1 MSMPPLND
9 RRRLLR
15 GTAALALGT
24 PAMLKHALSEAQ
36 EAAFPNRPVHFVVPF
51 AAGSGTDITARTYA
65 KAISDLTGHSVVVEN
80 KAGANGIIGVKTV
93 LSAPADGYTV
103 FFASNS
109 TLTANA
115 ALLKQLPYDPVRD
128 FDMLGGLDASNCM
141 LVVPAASRYRTLAD
155 LVNDARARPGRL
167 NNAAG
172 SAMYGLWNAWFNE
185 LADVK
190 TVNIF
195 YKGSGEAVTAA
206 ASGQVDYSIVA
217 GGAITPMLQGGRIRA
232 LLYAGSGRHPLVP
245 DVPTSAD
252 AGMPDFQARAWTAS
266 AVRSGTPLPIQRDLE
281 QLFARAGKHPDV
293 LRAAEAQGAEIMM
306 LNAAAM
312 RRFQVD
318 EINRWKRL
326 VAATGITIE

>member
-1 MSMPPLND
+1 MSTSPATD

-15 GTAALALGT
+15 GAAAFALGA
-24 PAMLKHALSEAQ
+24 PAVLKPYPSDAQ
-36 EAAFPNRPVHFVVPF
+36 EAAFPNRPLHFVVPF

-65 KAISDLTGHSVVVEN
+65 KAIGDLTGYPVVVEN
-80 KAGANGIIGVKTV
+80 KAGANGIIGVKAV
-93 LSAPADGYTV
+93 LNAPSDGYTV

-128 FDMLGGLDASNCM
+128 FDMIGGLDASHCM
-141 LVVPAASRYRTLAD
+141 LVVPAASRYKTLSD

-185 LADVK
+185 LAQVK
-190 TVNIF
+190 TINIF

-217 GGAITPMLQGGRIRA
+217 GGALAPMLQGGRIRA
-232 LLYAGSGRHPLVP
+232 LLYTGSRRHPLVP

-252 AGMPDFQARAWTAS
+252 AGLPEFQARAWTAS
-266 AVRSGTPLPIQRDLE
+266 AVRSGTPAPIQRELE
-281 QLFARAGKHPDV
+281 QLFARAGRHPDV
-293 LRAAEAQGAEIMM
+293 LRAAEAQGAEIMS
-306 LNAAAM
+306 LNAATM

-326 VAATGITIE
+326 VADTGITIE